1 MDSYAMRQIDRSL
14 QLTASLIRLVMFNT
28 MVIDRN
34 DRDNTPVSDLCK
46 KMLKELEPFY
56 VEISDFDDYERNHSK
71 MYTPFRIQMRRLS
84 VMRTTLRR
92 VCEIYGVDHKPRTT
106 QYFADSLFQ

>member
-1 MDSYAMRQIDRSL
+1 MNQIDRSL

-28 MVIDRN
+28 IVIGRKE
-34 DRDNTPVSDLCK
+34 RDTSPVAHLCE
-46 KMLKELEPFY
+46 KMLKELKPFY
-56 VEISDFDDYERNHSK
+56 DELSDFDDYERNHSK
-71 MYTPFRIQMRRLS
+71 MYTPFSIQMRRLS